1 MMNSFQI
8 TSLTPAEFTMLFQFN
23 NDELA
28 RIGALRM
35 TANKAGKFP
44 CRISLEDAQPGE
56 EVILLNYQHH
66 QTDSPYR
73 ASGPIFIKP
82 DGKKAELDVN
92 EIPKFLEH
100 RYLSLRSYTKN
111 GMMNEAFTS
120 EGKDLA
126 LVLQKAFN
134 NADTAYIHIHNAR
147 HGCYLCA
154 ALRLES

>member
-1 MMNSFQI
+1 MTNNFQI
-8 TSLTPAEFTMLFQFN
+8 RSLAPTEFTELFQL
-23 NDELA
+23 DSEQLT

-35 TANKAGKFP
+35 TVNKPGKFP

-66 QTDSPYR
+66 QTHSPYR
-73 ASGPIFIKP
+73 ASGPIFIRP
-82 DGKKAELDVN
+82 DGKEAELDVN
-92 EIPKFLEH
+92 EIPRFLAH
-100 RYLSLRSYTKN
+100 RYLSLRSYNKD

-120 EGKDLA
+120 EGKGLA
-126 LVLQKAFN
+126 LAIQNAFA

-154 ALRLES
+154 VRRIQK